1 MNIQKMLSDARK
13 LGLPESDISRI
24 TTLSEK
30 YNRAQTQSSDKPS
43 KTYEPR
49 NLVGQKAEEKTFRT
63 KGDFLRDKEK
73 TEKHI
78 KTTRESI
85 KEAKKEKKEAFWIV
99 SRKDRKKAEKA
110 AVKRIKDGTQQ
121 LEDYNHHMA
130 DLDASIT
137 IINSTIS
144 AEMSQSKT
152 ELDTIA
158 TSIQT
163 QLATKKQLTKLTKMM
178 KKIDVNDTKYAPLI
192 AFFNANANR
201 TPSLDNPLPEVPAE
215 VQDLINEYNIEKAE
229 KVIRLTTDVAIR
241 TYTAGNAFTKQLLTA
256 ARDSMLQSSHQPRLL
271 GGAER

>member
-13 LGLPESDISRI
+13 LGLPESDVSKI
-24 TTLSEK
+24 TALSEK
-30 YNRAQTQSSDKPS
+30 YNRAQTQASDKPS

-49 NLVGQKAEEKTFRT
+49 NLVGQKAEDKTFRT

-73 TEKHI
+73 TNKNI
-78 KTTRESI
+78 KTTKESI
-85 KEAKKEKKEAFWIV
+85 KEAKKEKKDAFWIV

-110 AVKRIKDGTQQ
+110 AIQKIKNGTQQ
-121 LEDYNHHMA
+121 LEDYDHHIA
-130 DLDASIT
+130 DLDASIA

-144 AEMSQSKT
+144 TEMSQAKT
-152 ELDTIA
+152 ELDAMA

-163 QLATKKQLTKLTKMM
+163 QLDTKKQLTKLTKMM

-215 VQDLINEYNIEKAE
+215 VQDLINEYHIERAE
-229 KVIRLTTDVAIR
+229 KVIRFSTDVAIR
-241 TYTAGNAFTKQLLTA
+241 TYTAGNKFTKQFLTA
-256 ARDSMLQSSHQPRLL
+256 ARNAILQNPHQPLL
-271 GGAER
+271 NDGTER

>member
-24 TTLSEK
+24 TALSEK
-30 YNRAQTQSSDKPS
+30 YNRAQTQTSDKPS

-49 NLVGQKAEEKTFRT
+49 NLVGQKAEDKTFRT

-73 TEKHI
+73 TNKNI
-78 KTTRESI
+78 KTTKESI
-85 KEAKKEKKEAFWIV
+85 KEAKKEKKAAFWIV
-99 SRKDRKKAEKA
+99 SRNDRKKAEKA
-110 AVKRIKDGTQQ
+110 AIQKIKNGTQQ
-121 LEDYNHHMA
+121 LEDYAHHMA
-130 DLDASIT
+130 DLDASIA

-144 AEMSQSKT
+144 TEMSQAKT
-152 ELDTIA
+152 ELDAMA

-163 QLATKKQLTKLTKMM
+163 QLDTKKQLTKLTKMM

-215 VQDLINEYNIEKAE
+215 VQDLINEYHIERAE
-229 KVIRLTTDVAIR
+229 KVIRFSTDVAIR
-241 TYTAGNAFTKQLLTA
+241 TYTAGNKFTKQFLTA
-256 ARDSMLQSSHQPRLL
+256 ARNAILQNPHQPLL
-271 GGAER
+271 NDGTER